1 MIVSLYGIEK
11 KLITN
16 NTSIS
21 VLNINNSILY
31 RSIIRF
37 LRLDLLDETKNEVV
51 FFENQERI
59 NGKEIVYIQDLY
71 SYKFDS
77 KLISEKVIK
86 SYIQEVNYDIN
97 DKIELTLLYRK
108 LIEKLIMQ
116 FDILEVDYEYKEELD
131 FSFFSKIPGF
141 NFSAND
147 EKDPIDKIIDILNI
161 NIKVL
166 KKKYFVF
173 NQTMSLMTKE
183 ELIKLNDFVVSNNC
197 NLLFIDNMDEN
208 EIIFINNLCVDRDYG
223 AYSLAK
229 DDMI

>member
-208 EIIFINNLCVDRDYG
+208 EIIFINNLCVDRD
-223 AYSLAK
+223 
-229 DDMI
+229 